1 MMSTEN
7 PQLNMA
13 VLHSE
18 ASFTIKKTI
27 FDKAKFYWKDALK
40 DVTVNQMLT
49 YADLN

>member
-27 FDKAKFYWKDALK
+27 FDKAKLYWKDALK